1 MSVGSNFDRLAWTY
15 DPLVRMVFG
24 HSMVESQTHFLDRIA
39 PGSSVLIVGGGT
51 GWILDELF
59 AQASNCEV
67 WYVEASEKM
76 LRKSRRRGISGKVHF
91 ILGDWKNL
99 PAQKFD
105 VVVTNYFLDLFT
117 DQTLAEVIR
126 VIGDA
131 LNTGGMWLVTDFTQS
146 RKWHAAMLAAMYLFF
161 RALCRI
167 EASNLPA
174 WEEAM
179 SRAGFRPA
187 ASKFTYSGFMKSVLF
202 RRLTDVPDAAAFGQ
216 A

>member
-1 MSVGSNFDRLAWTY
+1 MNVDSNFDRLAWIY
-15 DPLVRMVFG
+15 DPLARMVFG
-24 HSMVESQTHFLDRIA
+24 RSIVESQTHFLDRIA

-51 GWILDELF
+51 GWILEELF
-59 AQASNCEV
+59 SQTSNCEV

-76 LRKSRRRGISGKVHF
+76 LRKSRRYGISGKVHF
-91 ILGDWKNL
+91 ILGDWRNL

-105 VVVTNYFLDLFT
+105 VVVTNYFLDLFS

-126 VIGDA
+126 VIGDV
-131 LNTGGMWLVTDFTQS
+131 LNTGGMWLMTDFTQS
-146 RKWHAAMLAAMYLFF
+146 RKWHAAMLTAMYLFF
-161 RALCRI
+161 HALCRI

-187 ASKFTYSGFMKSVLF
+187 ASKFTYGGFMKSVLF
-202 RRLTDVPDAAAFGQ
+202 RRLADVPNAAAFGQ